1 MKNPQLKVPTF
12 HVTGTNGK
20 GSVVRKLG
28 ACLLEAGKYI
38 YTNCIYRISRW
49 GIYISRNVDRAREYK
64 IKW

>member
-28 ACLLEAGKYI
+28 ASLLAAGNI
-38 YTNCIYRISRW
+38 YTIDVY
-49 GIYISRNVDRAREYK
+49 YIQDIMLVNTHLLVC
-64 IKW
+64 